1 MSWFT
6 SLFSSDS
13 SRRKNQAMSS
23 THEAF
28 SLPTSS
34 PVFPN
39 HSEPLRTDAPY
50 TPDPETASSPY
61 TYPPPSAGSIYDY
74 LPTSAGGSRSR
85 PSSLLP
91 IHNKPLSPLPPYA
104 PLAQT
109 WQRLQTWLTKEYP
122 ELGDTLNY
130 GILPQD
136 LAQIEM
142 QFGFELPAPVRESYL
157 VCDGQEPES
166 SAGCSEGL
174 FFGLTLLPLEEVL
187 EEWRFWRDV
196 DDDPNTGANP
206 KLRESMHSVPPD
218 YVRREYSNK
227 GWIPLVAD
235 KAGNYL
241 GIDLNPAEGGAPGQ
255 VIIFGRDFDTKVVM
269 WRGEGPSGWAKWLAS
284 FVEELESGE
293 GFELGNQNE
302 GSEGSEDDVGYG
314 SYFYDG
320 SGRGS
325 GDAGGDAGSG
335 GLRLT
340 GEYRGWNVL
349 EAWADRSVRKWLESG
364 QVTEETLFPSAEKGK
379 RRESVIDLAG
389 GLAKQSDAEVPI
401 PVLADIDEKPE
412 LGPSPN
418 GVEKVSVNKP
428 AVPRVVPTISVTKPP
443 APRPVDLPTQDDLST
458 PSSPDSTPSSPLND
472 DLESG
477 QGMMMKEADL
487 PPRQPLARS
496 QLASPSAAANDPVN
510 ASLEATLVPL
520 PTSPSASSGVSSSAT
535 TPPAPSS
542 GMADITDLL
551 TEPAPALEAQLL
563 EPTASPSKAS
573 VSAPLPDTLEALET
587 AENDDKDETATIR
600 LGGGGVSGT
609 SEEELP
615 ASAANGDTQ
624 LDSDSAAVD
633 STSATPASN
642 DSTTSRK
649 KGHGKK
655 NSSVSSTKKTGQNGG
670 KRKKDS
676 TSSIKDAA

>member
-39 HSEPLRTDAPY
+39 HSDALRADTPY

-61 TYPPPSAGSIYDY
+61 TYPPPSVGSIYDY
-74 LPTSAGGSRSR
+74 LPTSGSRSR
-85 PSSLLP
+85 PTSLLP
-91 IHNKPLSPLPPYA
+91 IHNKPLSPLPPYP

-109 WQRLQTWLTKEYP
+109 WHRLQTWLMNEYP

-142 QFGFELPAPVRESYL
+142 QFGFQLPVPVRESYL

-206 KLRESMHSVPPD
+206 KLRDAMQSIPPD
-218 YVRREYSNK
+218 YVRKEYSCK

-241 GIDLNPAEGGAPGQ
+241 GIDLNPGEGGAPGQ

-269 WRGEGPSGWAKWLAS
+269 WRGDGPSGWAKWLAS

-293 GFELGNQNE
+293 GYEIGNQND
-302 GSEGSEDDVGYG
+302 GSEGSEDDIGYG

-320 SGRGS
+320 SGRGQ
-325 GDAGGDAGSG
+325 GDGGGDAGPG

-349 EAWADRSVRKWLESG
+349 EAWADKSVRKWLESG
-364 QVTEETLFPSAEKGK
+364 LVTEESFFPSAEKGK
-379 RRESVIDLAG
+379 RRESVIELAG
-389 GLAKQSDAEVPI
+389 GLGKQSDAEVPI
-401 PVLADIDEKPE
+401 PVLADIDENLE
-412 LGPSPN
+412 LTPSQN
-418 GVEKVSVNKP
+418 GVEKVNVNQL
-428 AVPRVVPTISVTKPP
+428 AAPRVVPTISVTKPP
-443 APRPVDLPTQDDLST
+443 IPLPVDLPTQDDLST
-458 PSSPDSTPSSPLND
+458 PSSPDSAPSSPLND

-477 QGMMMKEADL
+477 RGMMMKEVDL
-487 PPRQPLARS
+487 PPRQPLVRS
-496 QLASPSAAANDPVN
+496 QVAPSSNPNGAVN
-510 ASLEATLVPL
+510 GSLEASLVPL
-520 PTSPSASSGVSSSAT
+520 PTPPSGSSGANSLGT
-535 TPPAPSS
+535 TPPALSS

-551 TEPAPALEAQLL
+551 AESAPALEAQPI
-563 EPTASPSKAS
+563 EPVASPSRAL
-573 VSAPLPDTLEALET
+573 ATEPLPDVTDAFG
-587 AENDDKDETATIR
+587 AAVNSDSKDEAATIR
-600 LGGGGVSGT
+600 LVGDGGISGT
-609 SEEELP
+609 SEEKVP
-615 ASAANGDTQ
+615 PTVNGDIQ
-624 LDSDSAAVD
+624 LDGEAEGAELTAVTTRSSES
-633 STSATPASN
+633 STSS
-642 DSTTSRK
+642 K

-655 NSSVSSTKKTGQNGG
+655 KSSVSSLKKFGKLGG

-676 TSSIKDAA
+676 ASSIQDVV